1 MINSKLNNNNNN
13 NNNNNKLKIKNDYYH
28 QSVSPLEYALNNFS
42 GKMRSINWN
51 IINDPKDLEVWTRIV
66 QNFWIPEKIPLSNDL
81 ESWRTLSPTWKKV
94 VTRTFT
100 GLTLLDTIQA
110 TIGDVAQIKHSLT
123 DHEQVIYTNFAF
135 MVGVHARSYGS
146 IFSTLCSSEE
156 IEEAHNW
163 VINNEKLQK
172 RARILIPF
180 YVGEDPLKSKV
191 AAALMP
197 GFLLYGGFYLPFY
210 LSARSKLPNTSDI
223 IRLILRD
230 KVIHNYYSGYKFQKK
245 VEKLSPEKQDEI
257 KKFTFDLLYKLI
269 ELEKDYLY
277 DLYSEVGLAESAIKF
292 SIYNAGKFLQNL
304 GYDSPFS
311 KEETEIEPEIF
322 SQLSAR
328 ADENHDFFSGNG
340 SSYVMALAEETE
352 DEDWEF

>member
-1 MINSKLNNNNNN
+1 M
-13 NNNNNKLKIKNDYYH
+13 KIKNDYYH

-311 KEETEIEPEIF
+311 KEETKIEPEIF

>member
-1 MINSKLNNNNNN
+1 MINSKLNSNS
-13 NNNNNKLKIKNDYYH
+13 NNNKLKIKNDYYH
-28 QSVSPLEYALNNFS
+28 QSVSPLEYVLNNFS

>member
-1 MINSKLNNNNNN
+1 M
-13 NNNNNKLKIKNDYYH
+13 KIKNDYYH

>member
-1 MINSKLNNNNNN
+1 MINSKLNSNS
-13 NNNNNKLKIKNDYYH
+13 NNNNKLKIKNDYYH
-28 QSVSPLEYALNNFS
+28 QSVSPLEYVLNNFS

-163 VINNEKLQK
+163 VINSEKLQK

>member
-1 MINSKLNNNNNN
+1 MINSKLN

-245 VEKLSPEKQDEI
+245 VEKLSPEKQVKI

>member
-1 MINSKLNNNNNN
+1 MINSKLNSNSNN

>member
-1 MINSKLNNNNNN
+1 MINSKLNNNN